1 MNIHVPILNKDTHC
15 QNIVSLRHL
24 NFLFEWTSKRTIGIV
39 FIQRESSSSGK
50 KYLPWGTPT
59 DSQERFYFPCYKSQ
73 NYTKIM
79 ERISKHFVFVSE
91 NFSDIGQE
99 ITPVYF

>member
-1 MNIHVPILNKDTHC
+1 M
-15 QNIVSLRHL
+15 
-24 NFLFEWTSKRTIGIV
+24 
-39 FIQRESSSSGK
+39 GK
-50 KYLPWGTPT
+50 KYLPWGTPTDSQERFYFPWGTPTDSQERCYFPWGTPT

-73 NYTKIM
+73 NYTKIT

-99 ITPVYF
+99 ITSV

>member
-1 MNIHVPILNKDTHC
+1 MSDL
-15 QNIVSLRHL
+15 VSLRHL
-24 NFLFEWTSKRTIGIV
+24 NFQFEWTPKRTIGIV
-39 FIQRESSSSGK
+39 FIQRENSSSGN

-59 DSQERFYFPCYKSQ
+59 DSQERFYLPWGTPTYTQERFYLPCYKSQ
-73 NYTKIM
+73 NYTKII

-99 ITPVYF
+99 ITSV